1 MVFGVFD
8 GLHEGHKYFLS
19 EAAQHGTLIVVVAR
33 DLAVQHLKHKTPQ
46 YTQDERMAAIR
57 NFMHEANVILGD
69 EQPGTYE
76 VVKMH
81 RPAMICLGYDQQV
94 LGDDLQAKISSGNV
108 NLIEFKTLR
117 ELP

>member
-8 GLHEGHKYFLS
+8 GLHEGHKYFLNS
-19 EAAQHGTLIVVVAR
+19 ASAYGKIIVVVAR
-33 DLAVQHLKHKTPQ
+33 DTSVKNLKHKSPKFSEH
-46 YTQDERMAAIR
+46 ERIAAIR
-57 NFMHEANVILGD
+57 NFMPDTTVILGD

-76 VVKMH
+76 VVKTH

-94 LGDDLQAKISSGNV
+94 LGDDLQAKIPGYV
-108 NLIEFKTLR
+108 DFIELKTLR